1 MGTLPRYMICV
12 YLASAK
18 WMSTPPYSTK
28 LWQFYAFLITWGL
41 FLVVTPELK
50 FTSCDQFMASLS
62 AAMILRIL
70 YIPAGLSACIW
81 GHFGPERKD
90 TRWWVG
96 GWVGG
101 GVCGLWWRLSF
112 LSNDI
117 ICSTIANSNDPS
129 ASIRKNVQKMQP
141 FFISLYYIWV
151 YFEGDG
157 DIIKHNYIG
166 SATVTTRI
174 TFLVGNP
181 NEPSFATATGW
192 GIVPTYIYIYI
203 HIHLL
208 CGFYGC
214 HDIPCK
220 TWCYELCETKWHQNG
235 EGGRIH

>member
-101 GVCGLWWRLSF
+101 CVCVGCGGGYLSCRMTSYVQQLLTRTIHQH
-112 LSNDI
+112 LSEKMSKKCNLSSSAFI
-117 ICSTIANSNDPS
+117 I
-129 ASIRKNVQKMQP
+129 
-141 FFISLYYIWV
+141 
-151 YFEGDG
+151 
-157 DIIKHNYIG
+157 
-166 SATVTTRI
+166 
-174 TFLVGNP
+174 
-181 NEPSFATATGW
+181 
-192 GIVPTYIYIYI
+192 
-203 HIHLL
+203 
-208 CGFYGC
+208 
-214 HDIPCK
+214 
-220 TWCYELCETKWHQNG
+220 YECTLKEMV
-235 EGGRIH
+235 IL